1 MMGIGLLS
9 YILWTWVFVGAFTAL
24 GLAVA
29 LELFCGTML
38 NGDELGK
45 HYKMKYQYGMLSFS
59 KKIIYFGLIALLAPV
74 LYIGVFIGMLTCGIR
89 SLFMAIRGGGK

>member
-1 MMGIGLLS
+1 MMDIGLLS
-9 YILWTWVFVGAFTAL
+9 YILWTWVFVGVFTAL
-24 GLAVA
+24 GLAVT
-29 LELFCGTML
+29 LELFCGDML

-45 HYKMKYQYGMLSFS
+45 CYKMKYQYGMLSFS

-89 SLFMAIRGGGK
+89 RLFMAIRVGGK